1 MKFKRE
7 LTLLTTIIIALSA
20 IASAIGIFSIAGK
33 GKYEFQSIRGE
44 TVIIYGKGIYKNDS
58 IAAVAQGIP
67 QDIVTLLVGIPL
79 LILSLYLLKKNYV
92 KGKLLL
98 TGTLGY
104 FLYTYMSYTFLWN
117 YNNLFLI
124 YVMLMSLSF
133 FAFTL
138 SMISFDIN
146 RLKLAFKKELPIKF
160 IGGYQ
165 IFVGIAIGLL
175 WLGRIAPSITGD
187 TAPLG
192 LEHYTTLV
200 IQGMDL
206 GFVVPVAILSGILLI
221 KRKAFGYLLS
231 SVVIIKGITLLTAI
245 TAMIVSQAY
254 AGVPMILLEVIIF
267 LSFDLVSVYCL
278 IVLMR
283 NIDEKIYIEKEID

>member
-7 LTLLTTIIIALSA
+7 LTLLTSIIIALS
-20 IASAIGIFSIAGK
+20 IIVSTIGIFSNAGK
-33 GKYEFQSIRGE
+33 GQYEFQSIRGE
-44 TVIIYGKGIYKNDS
+44 TVTIYGKGIYKNDS

-79 LILSLYLLKKNYV
+79 LILSLYLFKKNYL

-117 YNNLFLI
+117 YNKLFLI
-124 YVMLMSLSF
+124 YVMLMSVSF

-138 SMISFDIN
+138 SMISFDIEK
-146 RLKLAFKKELPIKF
+146 LKLSFKKGLPIKF
-160 IGGYQ
+160 IGGFQ

-175 WLGRIAPSITGD
+175 WLGRIAPSITED
-187 TAPLG
+187 ISPVG

-245 TAMIVSQAY
+245 TAMIVGQAY
-254 AGVPMILLEVIIF
+254 AGVPMSLVEVIIF

-283 NIDEKIYIEKEID
+283 NIDEKTYIE